1 MSTPNCK
8 SWRKWD
14 SEVGEEEVVVV
25 EDDLEVAVED
35 GEGVVEEAAVEEVE
49 VAEEVDG
56 GDSSTF

>member
-1 MSTPNCK
+1 M
-8 SWRKWD
+8 
-14 SEVGEEEVVVV
+14 V